1 MLNLFWKSYY
11 SDVTFPRWVLTFSLL
26 LYCPSF
32 YLSAPLSMRIPELY
46 LPFFFFL
53 QTPCSVVLLT
63 IILCSCFTGP
73 ILSFISPRRWII
85 IFFFGHAS
93 QRVGWWFPDQELNP
107 DPQQWE
113 WGILTT
119 GLPGHSLD
127 CNSFDDNS
135 YIIFIPPSSFLLCL
149 FWPLPSV
156 LDDFLK
162 RTLALVFC
170 SHFREQNQ
178 TVNLWLCM
186 LRQQLELDMKQQ
198 TGSK

>member
-1 MLNLFWKSYY
+1 MGPYIFFAFVLSIILFVSPTFYENSWTLSSILFFLTNSLFCCSSYNNI
-11 SDVTFPRWVLTFSLL
+11 VFLFHGPNTI
-26 LYCPSF
+26 F
-32 YLSAPLSMRIPELY
+32 YLSEKMDY
-46 LPFFFFL
+46 N
-53 QTPCSVVLLT
+53 
-63 IILCSCFTGP
+63 
-73 ILSFISPRRWII
+73 
-85 IFFFGHAS
+85 FFFGHAS

-162 RTLALVFC
+162 STLALVFC